1 MAVAVAE
8 AVAAGAAGP
17 VHLPK
22 VDTWQYRV
30 INLANGLQAML
41 VHDSEADKAAASM
54 DVRLATSIA
63 LSQWKVPV
71 RHGDRRRQ
79 GGLSSSGCCRPRQ
92 SDAVA

>member
-54 DVRLATSIA
+54 DVRTYAHHHLATAIA
-63 LSQWKVPV
+63 LSMEGTCTAW
-71 RHGDRRRQ
+71 
-79 GGLSSSGCCRPRQ
+79 
-92 SDAVA
+92 